1 MPAIFMEDEKTK
13 RTKKSIGSKQA
24 LNDFI
29 IGTDHQEDEQAENSN
44 NMTIPLV
51 YLKQVIH

>member
-1 MPAIFMEDEKTK
+1 MPAIFMVDEKTK
-13 RTKKSIGSKQA
+13 QTKKSIGSKQT

-29 IGTDHQEDEQAENSN
+29 IGTDHQEDEQGKNSN

-51 YLKQVIH
+51 YMKQIIH

>member
-1 MPAIFMEDEKTK
+1 MPAIFMVDEKTK
-13 RTKKSIGSKQA
+13 QTKKSIGSKQT

-29 IGTDHQEDEQAENSN
+29 IGTGHQEDEQGKNSN

-51 YLKQVIH
+51 YMKQIIH